1 VIPVPLPFLRNVL
14 SIGDL
19 ILDVGLAF
27 FLFASLV
34 RHPDEVGPGGRTIR
48 SVDPSQP
55 VILAGS
61 AAFEASG
68 RVRAETGLAA
78 SLVDIA
84 ALERPMILGGSG
96 AGLAS
101 PAPMSSGGVLAPA
114 RPGVL
119 RTVAIRAR
127 HHPYVSPGR
136 QRILLRVADRAGHQ
150 PAG

>member
-1 VIPVPLPFLRNVL
+1 MPVWEPSLTAAGFGRADILSPIHVILPATLDSAFFWSAGPLGDVIPVPLPFLRNVL

-84 ALERPMILGGSG
+84 AHEVWKPTHAPSV
-96 AGLAS
+96 AS
-101 PAPMSSGGVLAPA
+101 PQ
-114 RPGVL
+114 
-119 RTVAIRAR
+119 TEW
-127 HHPYVSPGR
+127 
-136 QRILLRVADRAGHQ
+136 
-150 PAG
+150 